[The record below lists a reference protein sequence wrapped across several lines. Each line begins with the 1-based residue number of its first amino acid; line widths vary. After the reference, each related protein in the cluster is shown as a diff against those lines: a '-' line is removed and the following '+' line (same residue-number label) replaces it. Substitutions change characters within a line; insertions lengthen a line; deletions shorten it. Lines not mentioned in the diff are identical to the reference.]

1 MCPKI
6 TPMTVDREG
15 RSVVTRMESKGESV
29 SGLPKLGGSAEVY
42 GSKLGCTTVL
52 VGKAAS
58 AWIV

>member
-1 MCPKI
+1 
-6 TPMTVDREG
+6 MTVDREG